1 MSMSRTR
8 VCSIALCLAVGIALA
23 GCGAGGAAEE
33 ATPTPI
39 LETATS
45 VKPTYK
51 VQLGT
56 VTDQINFTARIEP
69 VNEEQLY
76 FKTDGR
82 VSNVAVQEG
91 DKVTKGEVL
100 AELEISDLLNQLA
113 QAQVT
118 LQTAQLKLQ
127 QAQQDIT
134 DQKTQAESA
143 VRQAQLRLDIAK
155 AQDPSPSILI
165 AQANEQKSKAAL
177 DAAQHAYDLK
187 AMRPDIAMLPES
199 LNLQQATIDYSIAKA
214 QYDQALQSQQVW
226 QYNVQ
231 LAQESVV
238 IAQSNLQKLGSTVD
252 PSLSS
257 DVAKAQLAVDRLQA
271 QIDAGRLVSPLDGEV
286 TMVGVSA
293 GQTTAAYKPVVYVAQ
308 LDKLEVSADLVS
320 SQYIQ
325 LSVGQ
330 PCSLDIANYPSKT
343 FSGTVR
349 RIPSLALNTNII
361 QEDRTTRVT
370 INDPEPDMERGT
382 LVRVTCTVQSK
393 DNVLWVPPD
402 AVRTYQGKD
411 FVLIQD
417 GDVERRIPVKV
428 GIRTEDRVEIVSGLT
443 EGQIAIGQ

>member
-165 AQANEQKSKAAL
+165 AQANEQKSK
-177 DAAQHAYDLK
+177 
-187 AMRPDIAMLPES
+187 R
-199 LNLQQATIDYSIAKA
+199 
-214 QYDQALQSQQVW
+214 
-226 QYNVQ
+226 
-231 LAQESVV
+231 
-238 IAQSNLQKLGSTVD
+238 ST
-252 PSLSS
+252 PM
-257 DVAKAQLAVDRLQA
+257 
-271 QIDAGRLVSPLDGEV
+271 
-286 TMVGVSA
+286 T
-293 GQTTAAYKPVVYVAQ
+293 
-308 LDKLEVSADLVS
+308 
-320 SQYIQ
+320 
-325 LSVGQ
+325 
-330 PCSLDIANYPSKT
+330 
-343 FSGTVR
+343 
-349 RIPSLALNTNII
+349 
-361 QEDRTTRVT
+361 
-370 INDPEPDMERGT
+370 
-382 LVRVTCTVQSK
+382 
-393 DNVLWVPPD
+393 
-402 AVRTYQGKD
+402 
-411 FVLIQD
+411 
-417 GDVERRIPVKV
+417 
-428 GIRTEDRVEIVSGLT
+428 
-443 EGQIAIGQ
+443 